1 MIRLKAS
8 INGKPVMDM
17 TLLHL
22 LETRLIHL
30 LKAGDKIEFIVEDDV
45 IPVKQVFT
53 ETRQLKS
60 TTKGVQT

>member
-53 ETRQLKS
+53 ETW
-60 TTKGVQT
+60 T